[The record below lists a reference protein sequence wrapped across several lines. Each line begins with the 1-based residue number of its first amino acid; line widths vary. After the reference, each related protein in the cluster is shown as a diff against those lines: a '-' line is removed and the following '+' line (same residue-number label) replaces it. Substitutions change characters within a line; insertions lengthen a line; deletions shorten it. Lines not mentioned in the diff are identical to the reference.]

1 MKNKKGQVW
10 ISAVLYILIIVVA
23 ITIILNTGLPIL
35 EKMKD
40 KTVFV
45 QAKNTLTNL
54 DQYIQR
60 IKDEGQGSQ
69 RVIPIEIRK
78 GDVSVEGERLMW
90 KIETE
95 AEILEPRSSIDIGN
109 IRVSSNSD
117 VSTIETNNYYIL
129 ENSRIKAN
137 ITKCTNCNAN
147 QLINSIYFK
156 DTSASLAG
164 NFSFSINGQPLL
176 INYTSM
182 SPSGDNKNIGS
193 AAITAY
199 LINQTQNL
207 LLTLEGG
214 TDFIKTTLE

>member
-1 MKNKKGQVW
+1 MKKKGQVW

-45 QAKNTLTNL
+45 QAKNTWTNL

-78 GDVSVEGERLMW
+78 GDVSVEGDRLVW
-90 KIETE
+90 QIETE

-109 IRVSSNSD
+109 IRISSNSD
-117 VSTIETNNYYIL
+117 VRTIVTDDYYIL

-137 ITKCTNCNAN
+137 ITNCADCNAN
-147 QLINSIYFK
+147 ELISSIYFK
-156 DTSASLAG
+156 DTDTLLAG

-176 INYTSM
+176 INYTSI
-182 SPSGDNKNIGS
+182 SPSGGNRNIGS
-193 AAITAY
+193 ATITAY
-199 LINQTQNL
+199 LINQTKNL